1 MNNVCEP
8 YVRRRAIRHMEKGR
22 VVIFAA
28 GTGNPFFTTDTAAAL
43 RAAEMMCDAMLKAT
57 QVDGVYSADPKK
69 VPNAIRYDSLSYHQ
83 VLAENLQVMDAAAI
97 SLSPRKP
104 HPDPGVFP
112 GRQGRLRQGSAR
124 RRPGNHYRRKITQK
138 PGLRV
143 VSGLGRVGSETW
155 PKHIS
160 KDDMDRRMKGAVA
173 TLKSELSGLRTG
185 RASAALLDPV
195 KVEAYGNMVPVNQVG
210 SIATPEARMITV
222 QVWDKGL
229 AKAVDKAIRDAGL
242 GLNPQMDGQ
251 LLRIPL
257 PELNQERRKE
267 LSKLAAK
274 YAEAARVAVRNVRRD
289 GMDLLKRLEKDH
301 KIGQDDHHTK
311 GDELQKLTDANIKD
325 IDAALHA
332 KEQEIMQ
339 V

>member
-1 MNNVCEP
+1 M
-8 YVRRRAIRHMEKGR
+8 A
-22 VVIFAA
+22 
-28 GTGNPFFTTDTAAAL
+28 
-43 RAAEMMCDAMLKAT
+43 
-57 QVDGVYSADPKK
+57 DGY
-69 VPNAIRYDSLSYHQ
+69 N
-83 VLAENLQVMDAAAI
+83 
-97 SLSPRKP
+97 
-104 HPDPGVFP
+104 
-112 GRQGRLRQGSAR
+112 
-124 RRPGNHYRRKITQK
+124 
-138 PGLRV
+138 
-143 VSGLGRVGSETW
+143 
-155 PKHIS
+155 
-160 KDDMDRRMKGAVA
+160 KDELDRRMNGAVA
-173 TLKSELSGLRTG
+173 TLKSELAGLRTG

-195 KVEAYGNMVPVNQVG
+195 KVEAYGNTVPINQVG
-210 SIATPEARMITV
+210 TISTPEARMITV

-289 GMDLLKRLEKDH
+289 GMDLLKKLEKDG

-311 GDELQKLTDANIKD
+311 GDELQKLTDAHVKD
-325 IDAALHA
+325 IDTALHA

>member
-1 MNNVCEP
+1 M
-8 YVRRRAIRHMEKGR
+8 
-22 VVIFAA
+22 
-28 GTGNPFFTTDTAAAL
+28 
-43 RAAEMMCDAMLKAT
+43 AET
-57 QVDGVYSADPKK
+57 Y
-69 VPNAIRYDSLSYHQ
+69 
-83 VLAENLQVMDAAAI
+83 
-97 SLSPRKP
+97 
-104 HPDPGVFP
+104 
-112 GRQGRLRQGSAR
+112 
-124 RRPGNHYRRKITQK
+124 
-138 PGLRV
+138 
-143 VSGLGRVGSETW
+143 
-155 PKHIS
+155 S
-160 KDDMDRRMKGAVA
+160 KDELDRRMKGAAA
-173 TLKSELSGLRTG
+173 TLKSELAGLRTG

-195 KVEAYGNMVPVNQVG
+195 KVEAYGNIVPVNQVG
-210 SIATPEARMITV
+210 SISTPEARMITM

-289 GMDLLKRLEKDH
+289 GMDLLKKLEKDG
-301 KIGQDDHHTK
+301 KIGQDDQHTK
-311 GDELQKLTDANIKD
+311 GDELQKLTDAHIKD
-325 IDAALHA
+325 IDGALHA

>member
-1 MNNVCEP
+1 M
-8 YVRRRAIRHMEKGR
+8 A
-22 VVIFAA
+22 
-28 GTGNPFFTTDTAAAL
+28 
-43 RAAEMMCDAMLKAT
+43 DA
-57 QVDGVYSADPKK
+57 Y
-69 VPNAIRYDSLSYHQ
+69 
-83 VLAENLQVMDAAAI
+83 
-97 SLSPRKP
+97 
-104 HPDPGVFP
+104 
-112 GRQGRLRQGSAR
+112 
-124 RRPGNHYRRKITQK
+124 
-138 PGLRV
+138 
-143 VSGLGRVGSETW
+143 
-155 PKHIS
+155 S
-160 KDDMDRRMKGAVA
+160 KDDMNRRMDGALG
-173 TLKSELSGLRTG
+173 TLKSELGGLRTG

-195 KVEAYGNMVPVNQVG
+195 KVEAYGNMVPINQVG

-289 GMDLLKRLEKDH
+289 GMELLKKLEKDK
-301 KIGQDDHHTK
+301 KIGQDEQHTK
-311 GDELQKLTDANIKD
+311 GEELQKLTDSHIKD

>member
-1 MNNVCEP
+1 M
-8 YVRRRAIRHMEKGR
+8 A
-22 VVIFAA
+22 
-28 GTGNPFFTTDTAAAL
+28 
-43 RAAEMMCDAMLKAT
+43 DA
-57 QVDGVYSADPKK
+57 Y
-69 VPNAIRYDSLSYHQ
+69 
-83 VLAENLQVMDAAAI
+83 
-97 SLSPRKP
+97 
-104 HPDPGVFP
+104 
-112 GRQGRLRQGSAR
+112 
-124 RRPGNHYRRKITQK
+124 
-138 PGLRV
+138 
-143 VSGLGRVGSETW
+143 
-155 PKHIS
+155 S
-160 KDDMDRRMKGAVA
+160 KDELDRRMNGAIS
-173 TLKSELSGLRTG
+173 TLKSELAGLRTG

-195 KVEAYGNMVPVNQVG
+195 KVEAYGNAVPINQVG

-274 YAEAARVAVRNVRRD
+274 YAEAARVSVRNVRRD
-289 GMDLLKRLEKDH
+289 GMDLLKKLEKDG
-301 KIGQDDHHTK
+301 KIGQDDQHTK
-311 GDELQKLTDANIKD
+311 GDELQKLTDAHIKD
-325 IDAALHA
+325 IDTALHN

>member
-1 MNNVCEP
+1 M
-8 YVRRRAIRHMEKGR
+8 
-22 VVIFAA
+22 
-28 GTGNPFFTTDTAAAL
+28 
-43 RAAEMMCDAMLKAT
+43 AET
-57 QVDGVYSADPKK
+57 Y
-69 VPNAIRYDSLSYHQ
+69 
-83 VLAENLQVMDAAAI
+83 
-97 SLSPRKP
+97 
-104 HPDPGVFP
+104 
-112 GRQGRLRQGSAR
+112 
-124 RRPGNHYRRKITQK
+124 
-138 PGLRV
+138 
-143 VSGLGRVGSETW
+143 
-155 PKHIS
+155 S
-160 KDDMDRRMKGAVA
+160 KDELDRRMKGAA
-173 TLKSELSGLRTG
+173 ANLKSELAGLRTG

-195 KVEAYGNMVPVNQVG
+195 KVEAYGNIVPVNQVG
-210 SIATPEARMITV
+210 SISTPEARMITV

-289 GMDLLKRLEKDH
+289 GMDLLKKLEKDG
-301 KIGQDDHHTK
+301 KIGQDDQHTK
-311 GDELQKLTDANIKD
+311 GDELQKLTDAHIKD
-325 IDAALHA
+325 IDGALHA